1 MVLALAWEPDNDRFF
16 FARGFPL
23 QFSSLDCAGILTDVD
38 PPSSDL
44 SFVHKRMELR
54 GHIENCVTGPRA
66 MGFMEVFVDRVFVNQ
81 SAVSP

>member
-23 QFSSLDCAGILTDVD
+23 QFFTFNYTGILTDVD
-38 PPSSDL
+38 PPGL
-44 SFVHKRMELR
+44 VHKRMELR
-54 GHIENCVTGPRA
+54 ADIENCATGPRA
-66 MGFMEVFVDRVFVNQ
+66 SGFMEVFVDRVFVNQ